1 MMPLD
6 RHAGAVLRVAV
17 IGEPTGWHV
26 GRLLAALTARGHQGT
41 VVRWTDLVAD
51 VRSDVR
57 SDVRLRQS
65 PRGAGNGTTSVERF
79 LPPAIDAADL
89 VVVRGM
95 PGGGLEEVVFRMD
108 LLGRLAARGTPV
120 VNSPRGLEIAID
132 KYLSLARMAAAG
144 LSVPRTMVAQSPDAI
159 RAAWHAL
166 GRDCV
171 AKPIF
176 GSRGR
181 GIARI
186 TDEAALETLIDAVT
200 AAPPA
205 GSVAYLQEFLPHDGW
220 DVRILLVGKDA
231 FAMRRFAV
239 DGEWRTN
246 VSLGG
251 RPEAFS
257 PPADWVELARAA
269 ARAVETEIAGVDLL
283 PARDG
288 RVVVLEVN
296 AVPGWQGL
304 EAATGIPVADTIV
317 RHLECR

>member
-1 MMPLD
+1 MMPMFGQ
-6 RHAGAVLRVAV
+6 AGGVLRVAV

-26 GRLLAALTARGHQGT
+26 GRLLAALAARGHQGM
-41 VVRWTDLVAD
+41 VVRWNDLAAD
-51 VRSDVR
+51 LCSGFH
-57 SDVRLRQS
+57 SAFHSGPSPQS
-65 PRGAGNGTTSVERF
+65 AGDGPTSVERF
-79 LPPAIDAADL
+79 LPPVIDAADL

-95 PGGGLEEVVFRMD
+95 PGGSLEEVVFRMD

-144 LSVPRTMVAQSPDAI
+144 LPVPRTVVAQSPDAI
-159 RAAWHAL
+159 RAAWHSL

-186 TDEAALETLIDAVT
+186 TDEAALVPLIDAAT
-200 AAPPA
+200 AASPA

-220 DVRILLVGKDA
+220 DVRILLVGQDA
-231 FAMRRFAV
+231 FAIRRFAV
-239 DGEWRTN
+239 GGEWRTN

-283 PARDG
+283 PAQDG